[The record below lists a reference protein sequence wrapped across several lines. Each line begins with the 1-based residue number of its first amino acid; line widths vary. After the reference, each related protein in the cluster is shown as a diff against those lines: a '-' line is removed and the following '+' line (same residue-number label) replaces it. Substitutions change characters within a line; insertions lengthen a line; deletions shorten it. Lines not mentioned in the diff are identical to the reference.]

1 MVLSVIVPCYNEQ
14 DNILP
19 FYTQSTAEF
28 DKLGCEYELIFINDG
43 SFDDTLKNLSA
54 ICKNDTMHTIKVIS
68 FSRNFGKEAA
78 IFAGLR
84 ECKGDYV
91 LLIDADLQQ
100 RPEIGCEMYK
110 TLIENPSYDC
120 VTAFQKERKEG
131 AVLTFFKNSFY
142 KIINKIADTRF
153 FPGASDFRI
162 LNRKMVDA
170 VLSVTE
176 YHRFSKGIFSWVGF
190 STFFMP
196 YEVEERAHGKTS
208 WSFFKLFKYAID
220 GIVGFTTAP
229 LKIAMAL
236 GLISALLSVL
246 YSVVVII
253 QKLAFGIN
261 VPGYATIVVLLLLL
275 GGAQLFALGILGE
288 YMSKI
293 YIQVKDRPVYIVKEV
308 ITNDK

>member
-14 DNILP
+14 DNVTP
-19 FYTQSTAEF
+19 FYTQSVEVF
-28 DKLGCEYELIFINDG
+28 DKLRCSYELIFINDG
-43 SFDDTLKNLSA
+43 SSDDTLKNLSA
-54 ICKNDTMHTIKVIS
+54 ICESDTAHTIKVIN

-78 IFAGLR
+78 IFAGLS
-84 ECKGDYV
+84 ECTGDYA

-100 RPEIGCEMYK
+100 RPEIGCQMYK
-110 TLIENPSYDC
+110 TLIENTEYDC
-120 VTAFQKERKEG
+120 VTAYQKERKEG
-131 AVLTFFKNSFY
+131 AILTFFKNAFY
-142 KIINKIADTRF
+142 KIINKIADTHF
-153 FPGASDFRI
+153 FAGASDFRI
-162 LNRKMVDA
+162 LNRKMIDA

-190 STFFMP
+190 NTFFMP
-196 YEVEERAHGKTS
+196 YVVEERRHGKSS
-208 WSFFKLFKYAID
+208 WSFFKLFKYAVE

-236 GLISALLSVL
+236 GLISAILSAI

-261 VPGYATIVVLLLLL
+261 VPGYATIVVLLLFL
-275 GGAQLFALGILGE
+275 GGMQLFALGILGE
-288 YMSKI
+288 YISKI
-293 YIQVKDRPVYIVKEV
+293 YIQVKDRPVYIIKEV